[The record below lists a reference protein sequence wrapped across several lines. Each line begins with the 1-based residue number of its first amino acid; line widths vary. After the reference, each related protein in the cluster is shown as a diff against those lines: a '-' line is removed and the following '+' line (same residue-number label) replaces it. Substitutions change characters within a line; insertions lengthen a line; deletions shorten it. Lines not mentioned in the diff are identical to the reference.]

1 MGLQEQPTQR
11 AKDKVKAKIQQIE
24 SEMADLEMKLKDDA
38 GEYERSVAEWRK
50 ITDAWDRVTEVI
62 ESESSAR
69 RKAEV
74 VRQVVEK
81 IVVTFEATGKK
92 SPIGR
97 VKSVDVIP
105 KTSREGDLSPCEL
118 EYPRRSSRTS
128 TAWA

>member
-1 MGLQEQPTQR
+1 MSANWE
-11 AKDKVKAKIQQIE
+11 KA
-24 SEMADLEMKLKDDA
+24 
-38 GEYERSVAEWRK
+38 
-50 ITDAWDRVTEVI
+50 TEAV

-69 RKAEV
+69 RKAEA

-105 KTSREGDLSPCEL
+105 KTSREGDLSPCVL
-118 EYPRRSSRTS
+118 EFPRRSRRTS
-128 TAWA
+128 IAWA